1 MELPPNATVEELGL
15 IEAIQPGDDLD
26 PGILDIRGL
35 KLDAPDNFLPFLIWE
50 YGLGEILDFLE
61 NPREAI
67 KEGIQ
72 WQRLRGTEAG
82 LRLALSWIGMED
94 AYTEEEGPGAHF
106 AEFQL
111 DPGSVPKNENSL
123 TGLLT
128 LAKLSIPARSH
139 LSRIFHGYDIRRM
152 ILDDSEF
159 GLLLSDNSGVHLEGF
174 PVLSFGRSDTFF
186 SSISDPFPQYALN
199 HQFSIRGHYEDRALL
214 DVLLLGD
221 KHLVNHQASHL
232 HGFWSLFGPL
242 EIETTKN
249 INTFCKAEI
258 VLSDSDPLGWTN
270 ACLAGFSKQEEGE
283 YLYLDD
289 TELDDRY
296 VVIKVP
302 IDERFDKTHGAG
314 AQDESS
320 IQSSFIQLPN
330 HYDWHYP
337 LGNFPILSED
347 KPQLNHR
354 VIRKPYFTFFEQK
367 SGQFWTSAR
376 WPKKSWKNT
385 EEITGI
391 VHSLLNPGGAIRLQ
405 DHQIGRIRETL
416 FTHFTDG
423 DPDRV
428 LHHAHTPT
436 HTASEEFKSQTW
448 AKTKWPSS
456 SWNNTHA
463 IIGAIHS
470 NLNPSGL
477 IAPQDQQVGNS
488 RETLFTFFVDGNE
501 LVTIDLG
508 QGPIHTSSQELENQ
522 FWVDTNWPDSAWE
535 DILVI
540 IGTNHNHLYPF
551 GLIKPQDHQLTNSRT
566 ELFVYFNQGGPE
578 NEPIEVRLPFR
589 TFFQEMD
596 SQFWTDT
603 NWPDD
608 SWNQTE
614 TIIGIN
620 HERSN

>member
-15 IEAIQPGDDLD
+15 IEAIRPGDDLD

-35 KLDAPDNFLPFLIWE
+35 KLDSPDNFLPFLIWE

-111 DPGSVPKNENSL
+111 GSGIVPKNETNL

-139 LSRIFHGYDIRRM
+139 LSRIFHDYDIRRM
-152 ILDDSEF
+152 VLDDSEF
-159 GLLLSDNSGVHLEGF
+159 GLFLSDNSGVRLEGF
-174 PVLSFGRSDTFF
+174 PVLSFGRSDSFL
-186 SSISDPFPQYALN
+186 SPIDDPSIINILDRNST
-199 HQFSIRGHYEDRALL
+199 IRGHYEDRALL
-214 DVLLLGD
+214 DILLLGD
-221 KHLVNHQASHL
+221 NHVINHQASHL
-232 HGFWSLFGPL
+232 HGAWSFFGPL

-270 ACLAGFSKQEEGE
+270 ACLAGFLKQEEGE
-283 YLYLDD
+283 FLYLDD

-302 IDERFDKTHGAG
+302 LDERIDNTHGTG
-314 AQDESS
+314 TENQNSIES
-320 IQSSFIQLPN
+320 IFIELSE
-330 HYDWHYP
+330 HTEWFHP
-337 LGNFPILSED
+337 LGNFPILSEEE
-347 KPQLNHR
+347 PHLNHQ
-354 VIRKPYFTFFEQK
+354 VIRQPYFTFYQQK
-367 SGQFWTSAR
+367 SGQFWTSAK
-376 WPKKSWKNT
+376 WPKTSWKNT
-385 EEITGI
+385 EEISGI
-391 VHSLLNPGGAIRLQ
+391 THSLLNPSGATRTQ
-405 DHQIGRIRETL
+405 DEQIDKAQETL
-416 FTHFTDG
+416 RTHFIDG

-428 LHHAHTPT
+428 LDYAHIPI
-436 HTASEEFKSQTW
+436 HTISEEFRSQTW
-448 AKTKWPSS
+448 AKTTWPSS
-456 SWNNTHA
+456 PWNNTHA
-463 IIGAIHS
+463 IVGINHN

-477 IAPQDQQVGNS
+477 IRPQDQQITYS
-488 RETLFTFFVDGNE
+488 RETVFTFFTDGND
-501 LVTIDLG
+501 LVAIDLG
-508 QGPIHTSSQELENQ
+508 HGPIRTSFGELDNQ
-522 FWVDTNWPDSAWE
+522 FWADANWPDSTWE
-535 DILVI
+535 DTVAI
-540 IGTNHNHLYPF
+540 IGISHNHLYPYE
-551 GLIKPQDHQLTNSRT
+551 LIRPQDHQLTNSRT
-566 ELFVYFNQGGPE
+566 TLFVYFIQGGPE
-578 NEPIEVRLPFR
+578 NEPTMGRVPFR
-589 TFFQEMD
+589 TFFLEME

-603 NWPDD
+603 NWPEN